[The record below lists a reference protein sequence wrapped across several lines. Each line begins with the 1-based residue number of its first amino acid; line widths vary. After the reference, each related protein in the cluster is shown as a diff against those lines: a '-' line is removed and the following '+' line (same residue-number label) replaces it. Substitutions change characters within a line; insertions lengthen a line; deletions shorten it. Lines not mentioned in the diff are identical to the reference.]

1 MKVEVSNGE
10 LLDKLT
16 ILELKLSNITD
27 KQKLINVNKEHS
39 EWNPL
44 AVRLFEEYGNDLK
57 SLYLALTAINTELWK
72 IEDDIRECERNKD
85 FGDQFISL
93 ARSVYFTNDKRSD
106 VKKAINLLTD
116 SGFIEEKSYEDYE

>member
-39 EWNPL
+39 ELNPL
-44 AVRLFEEYGNDLK
+44 ALRLFEEYGNDLK
-57 SLYLALTAINTELWK
+57 RLYLELTAINTELWK
-72 IEDDIRECERNKD
+72 IEDDIRERERNKD

-116 SGFIEEKSYEDYE
+116 SGFIEEKSYEDYK

>member
-39 EWNPL
+39 ELNPL
-44 AVRLFEEYGNDLK
+44 ALRLFEEYGNDLK
-57 SLYLALTAINTELWK
+57 RLYLELTAINTELWK

-106 VKKAINLLTD
+106 VKKAINVLTD
-116 SGFIEEKSYEDYE
+116 SGFIEEKSYEDYK

>member
-39 EWNPL
+39 ELNPL
-44 AVRLFEEYGNDLK
+44 ALRLFEEYGNDLK
-57 SLYLALTAINTELWK
+57 RLYLELTAINTELWK
-72 IEDDIRECERNKD
+72 IEDDIRDCERNKD

-116 SGFIEEKSYEDYE
+116 SGFIEEKSYEDYK